1 MPSPQWYG
9 SATGAD
15 KSNSKFITIKI
26 KKMTTQ
32 SQQAPDNNTSATG
45 LPTTTPAT
53 GSRSRRRIPEK
64 DNDFDQ
70 LCRQVNT
77 KWTTA
82 PDFVLRYTTQAE
94 FALKVNGYSRNLNSK
109 QRVSGDR
116 PSLTQELALAD
127 AEIKKGIN
135 AIKLYLREKYE
146 EQADAYYTAFGIERR
161 ANGYVFPKDRNK
173 RLNCLLLA
181 KTAIV
186 TEGFSDKKYGAAFW
200 NELYERYKTLTTE
213 AIVADG
219 DISQKVGSK
228 NVLRAELEE
237 VLNSLILLIK
247 ANFPQTAAAEL
258 RNWGFQKDKY

>member
-1 MPSPQWYG
+1 
-9 SATGAD
+9 
-15 KSNSKFITIKI
+15 
-26 KKMTTQ
+26 MTTQ

-77 KWTTA
+77 KWATA

-94 FALKVNGYSRNLNSK
+94 FELKVNGYSRNLNSK

-127 AEIKKGIN
+127 AEIEKGIT
-135 AIKLYLREKYE
+135 AVKLYLREKYE
-146 EQADAYYTAFGIERR
+146 KKASAYYSAFGIERKV
-161 ANGYVFPKDRNK
+161 NGYLFPDDRNK

-186 TEGFSDKKYGAAFW
+186 TEGFSDKKYGAVFW

-213 AIVADG
+213 AIVTDG

-237 VLNSLILLIK
+237 VLNSLIFLIK